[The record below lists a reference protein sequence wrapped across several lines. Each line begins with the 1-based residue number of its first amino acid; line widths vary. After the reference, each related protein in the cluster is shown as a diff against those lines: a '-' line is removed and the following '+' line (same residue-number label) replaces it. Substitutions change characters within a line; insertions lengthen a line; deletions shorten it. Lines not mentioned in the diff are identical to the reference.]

1 MAETNTRFL
10 DFISAAKKNKRLT
23 RKFMRIEDP
32 KELREFFVAEG
43 YSRIFLPECKKL
55 IHYKKNLP
63 SVIKKDIDKKG
74 AY

>member
-1 MAETNTRFL
+1 MAELNTRFL
-10 DFISAAKKNKRLT
+10 DFISAAKKSKRLT
-23 RKFMRIEDP
+23 REFMRIEDP

-43 YSRIFLPECKKL
+43 YTRIFLPECKKL

-63 SVIKKDIDKKG
+63 NVVQAEIDNKG